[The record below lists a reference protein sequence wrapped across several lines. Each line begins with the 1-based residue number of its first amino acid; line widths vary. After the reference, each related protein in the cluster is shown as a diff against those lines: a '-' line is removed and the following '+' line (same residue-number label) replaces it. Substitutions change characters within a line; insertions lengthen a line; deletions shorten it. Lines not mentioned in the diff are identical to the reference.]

1 MNKTKHTP
9 EGVGRYYDV
18 MAHFYQTLWGDSIH
32 LGFWPDPTD
41 ETVSM
46 PQAQQHFTNLM
57 ISHMGLQPGQQ
68 ALDVG
73 CGTGRP
79 AIQLARAT
87 NTHVTAISISQS
99 QVETATRYARES
111 GVAPRA
117 QVQGMGAGALPSN
130 QPEAMDG
137 TPTVQFELV
146 DAMAIPYSDG
156 TFDAAW
162 AFESIFHMPSR
173 LQVFREMARV
183 VRPGGRVVVAD
194 FVTLHPLTPEE
205 IAIVYP
211 AFAANDLGS
220 LEDYCGDLKQAGLT
234 NVRCRDVTVNTFRP
248 SNRATLRELQT
259 EAAMAKLSAVY
270 GREQADS
277 FLSGWGAIQKVNE
290 TLGYVVF
297 QADKPS

>member
-1 MNKTKHTP
+1 MSEVQYTA

-18 MAHFYQTLWGDSIH
+18 MAQFYQTVWGDSIH
-32 LGFWPDPTD
+32 MGFWPDPTD
-41 ETVSM
+41 ATVSM
-46 PQAQQHFTNLM
+46 SQAQKNFTDLM
-57 ISHMGLQPGQQ
+57 ISHMGLQPGQR

-99 QVETATRYARES
+99 QIATATGYARES

-117 QVQGMGAGALPSN
+117 QAQGTGAGSAN
-130 QPEAMDG
+130 ATDDA
-137 TPTVQFELV
+137 PTARFELV
-146 DAMAIPYSDG
+146 DAMAMPYRDG

-194 FVTLHPLTPEE
+194 FVTLRPLTSEE
-205 IAIVYP
+205 SAIAYP
-211 AFAANDLGS
+211 AFAANDLAS
-220 LEDYCGDLKQAGLT
+220 LEDYVRDLKQVGLT
-234 NVRCRDVTVNTFRP
+234 NISCRDVTANTFRP
-248 SNRATLRELQT
+248 SNRATYRELQT
-259 EAAMAKLSAVY
+259 EAALGQLRKAY
-270 GREQADS
+270 GHEQADA
-277 FLSGWGAIQKVNE
+277 FRNGWSAIEKVNE
-290 TLGYVVF
+290 TLGYVLI
-297 QADKPS
+297 QADKP